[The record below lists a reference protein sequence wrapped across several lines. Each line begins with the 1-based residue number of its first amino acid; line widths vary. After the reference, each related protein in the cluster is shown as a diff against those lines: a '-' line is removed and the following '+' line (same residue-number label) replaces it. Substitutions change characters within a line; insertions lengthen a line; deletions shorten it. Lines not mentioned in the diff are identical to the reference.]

1 MENSGIT
8 RTRKKFIRK
17 DGILIWCM
25 TSANLI
31 YDEQDVAVR
40 ISLVIRD
47 ITRKEGMCTFLG
59 IGFEADEAEKIFQT
73 FARLHPKDLY
83 DGTGL
88 GLSLCRKI
96 VERQGG
102 MISASSEPGQGSEF
116 TILLPA

>member
-1 MENSGIT
+1 
-8 RTRKKFIRK
+8 
-17 DGILIWCM
+17 
-25 TSANLI
+25 
-31 YDEQDVAVR
+31 
-40 ISLVIRD
+40 
-47 ITRKEGMCTFLG
+47 MCTFLG
-59 IGFEADEAEKIFQT
+59 IGFEADEAEMIFQT

-96 VERQGG
+96 VERHGG